1 MSNPYFK
8 FKQFTVWHDKCAMKV
23 GTDGVLLGAWCACQG
38 TKRILDIGCGT
49 GLIALMLAQRTDAL
63 IDALDIDA
71 DACLQA
77 RENVARSPFAEK
89 IRVVQADLARFADEQ
104 AGIQAY
110 DCIVSNPPFFVD
122 SLKCPDR
129 KRTLARHTDSLPLH
143 RLLADSHR
151 LLADE
156 GSLHLILPFSQ
167 RERLQEVAFH
177 EGLFMNRETHVYPTP
192 TSQPK
197 RLLVSLS
204 RQRQGT
210 LPTRLTIEQ
219 EPRCYTE
226 EFATLVAPFYL

>member
-1 MSNPYFK
+1 MKRMFDFVKDALRDLFFIWREELKSVFK
-8 FKQFTVWHDKCAMKV
+8 DE
-23 GTDGVLLGAWCACQG
+23 GVLIFFFLVP
-38 TKRILDIGCGT
+38 
-49 GLIALMLAQRTDAL
+49 LAYPVLYSFIYNNEVVHEAKL
-63 IDALDIDA
+63 VVVDA
-71 DACLQA
+71 DGSPLS
-77 RENVARSPFAEK
+77 REF
-89 IRVVQADLARFADEQ
+89 IRRVDAASEVKVVQRAADMDEARRW
-104 AGIQAY
+104 
-110 DCIVSNPPFFVD
+110 VD